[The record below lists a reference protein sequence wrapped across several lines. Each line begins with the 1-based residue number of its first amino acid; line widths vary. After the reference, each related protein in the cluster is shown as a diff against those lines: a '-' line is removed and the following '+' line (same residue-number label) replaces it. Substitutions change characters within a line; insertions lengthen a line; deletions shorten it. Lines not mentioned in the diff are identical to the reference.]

1 MHAHVSVHVSVHA
14 LGEVCLHIGI
24 CCASLLVC
32 VCVCVCVYPLTSNI
46 TTSILYCNTE
56 TSWLEVYFEE

>member
-14 LGEVCLHIGI
+14 WGGGVCTEGYV
-24 CCASLLVC
+24 VC
-32 VCVCVCVYPLTSNI
+32 PCLCVCVCVYPLTSNI

>member
-14 LGEVCLHIGI
+14 WGGVFAQRDML
-24 CCASLLVC
+24 C
-32 VCVCVCVYPLTSNI
+32 VPAYVYVCVYPLTSNI

-56 TSWLEVYFEE
+56 TSWLEGYFEE